1 MLQLK
6 KTCVSYYKFS
16 ITIKI
21 LLFITGAMPIPL
33 DIANLASSHM
43 VEDDVDVDIGPL
55 DLANLNSSSI
65 HGDLPP
71 QMEEPIL
78 PGSAQVKKMQMIN

>member
-1 MLQLK
+1 MLQVK
-6 KTCVSYYKFS
+6 TTCVSYYKLS

-43 VEDDVDVDIGPL
+43 IEDDVDIGPL

-78 PGSAQVKKMQMIN
+78 PGSAQVNKMQMIN